1 MDALRTTVRVFTQ
14 GAVVVAT
21 VTERL
26 TAAMFHCA
34 VDRTRRTVRPR
45 GDSPSAHDGVLPD
58 AGQATLDAKAGI

>member
-26 TAAMFHCA
+26 IAAVFHCA
-34 VDRTRRTVRPR
+34 SIEPVEPYDHAGTVPALTTASRQTQARR
-45 GDSPSAHDGVLPD
+45 H
-58 AGQATLDAKAGI
+58 